1 MAIRFVTDSA
11 SDILPSEAKAL
22 GLRVVP
28 LTVSFDGVEYAD
40 TVDLTPTEFY
50 NKLVE
55 SDALPTTSQVTPA
68 AFAAAFEEVTAN
80 GDEVVAVVLSS
91 KLSGTYQSACI
102 AAEDFP
108 GKVHIVDSLSATI
121 GERMLILEGL
131 ELARQGMSAADIAA
145 KLDESKHQL
154 RILALLDTLEYL
166 KKGGRISA
174 ATAFAGGVL
183 SIKPVITVNEGAV
196 ELIGKA
202 RGSKNGNNLLRKLI
216 ADCGGVDFDRPYGLV
231 YSGFSDAMLKKY
243 IDDSADL
250 WQNDSRELPVHS
262 IGCVIGTHVGPGA
275 IGVAF
280 FEKK

>member
-11 SDILPSEAKAL
+11 SDILPSEARAL

-68 AFAAAFEEVTAN
+68 AFAAAFEEATAN
-80 GDEVVAVVLSS
+80 GDEVIAVVLSS

-108 GKVHIVDSLSATI
+108 GKVHVVDSLSATI
-121 GERMLILEGL
+121 GQRMLILEGL
-131 ELARQGMSAADIAA
+131 ELARQGLSAESIVE
-145 KLDESKHQL
+145 KLNESRSQL

-231 YSGFSDAMLKKY
+231 YSGFSDVMLKKY
-243 IDDSADL
+243 IEDSSDL
-250 WQNDSRELPVHS
+250 WQNDSRELPIHS